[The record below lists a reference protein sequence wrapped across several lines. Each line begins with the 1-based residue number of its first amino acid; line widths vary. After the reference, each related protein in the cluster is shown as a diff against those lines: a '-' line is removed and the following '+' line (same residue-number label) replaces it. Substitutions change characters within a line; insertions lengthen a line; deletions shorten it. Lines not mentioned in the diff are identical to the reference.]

1 MVRLAAAAVLVAA
14 ASAALASADTYY
26 TGDGT
31 AYTLGSVSSGN
42 CNFMY
47 DPGVGSNYAA
57 LNSDQWDSTM
67 NCGRCAEVSCADSKC
82 SDTTSTVTVYLV
94 DQCPECSEGD
104 LDLSPTV
111 FKTLTGSDPARYSIK
126 WRFVDCPVSGNLQYC
141 AKSGSSNYW
150 LAIQPANMVSG
161 IASMTIGGQTPT
173 MVDSAFYFLVQGG
186 VDITSVTVATTSVS
200 GETVTETVSLTADSC
215 TEGSKQFSGGSSST
229 SSSSAQTTTSAPS
242 TTSSAATTS
251 APTTTS
257 PASTTSAPTATP
269 TSTPTPTTATPT
281 TASSASASGADDSA
295 GLSTQT
301 TDSTQNVAGDFD
313 TLNDGSNSSVPGT
326 VSAANDDASSGV
338 SILDSSE
345 TGVANTSPTA
355 ASSAGSDSSVQ
366 DANTQSSDSSA
377 ATSPV
382 LIALAVAAAVGAV
395 ALAAVYVRVQKKKID
410 DKRNDRDDAAM
421 QRSFDT
427 FSSPVRV
434 QSAIAQL

>member
-1 MVRLAAAAVLVAA
+1 MLWSVGVF
-14 ASAALASADTYY
+14 AALAATAVRADTYY

-31 AYTLGSVSSGN
+31 AYTLGSVMSGN

-57 LNSDQWDSTM
+57 LNSEQWDSTM

-150 LAIQPANMVSG
+150 LAVQPANMKTGV
-161 IASMTIGGQTPT
+161 ASMTIGGQTPT
-173 MVDSAFYFLVQGG
+173 MVDSAYYFLVQGG
-186 VDITSVTVATTSVS
+186 VDISSVSISTTSVN
-200 GETVTETVSLTADSC
+200 GDTITETVSLTADSC
-215 TEGSKQFSGGSSST
+215 TAGSKQFSGGSSSG
-229 SSSSAQTTTSAPS
+229 SSTTTSAPS
-242 TTSSAATTS
+242 SKTS
-251 APTTTS
+251 APV
-257 PASTTSAPTATP
+257 STTSAPTATTAPSTEAP
-269 TSTPTPTTATPT
+269 TATTSAPTATTPTPT
-281 TASSASASGADDSA
+281 TASSASSDT
-295 GLSTQT
+295 STTKTGQEV
-301 TDSTQNVAGDFD
+301 SSDFD
-313 TLNDGSNSSVPGT
+313 TLNDGTSNSSSVVGT
-326 VSAANDDASSGV
+326 VVAADDDASSGV

-345 TGVANTSPTA
+345 TGVANTTPTA
-355 ASSAGSDSSVQ
+355 SVSSASGSDETVQ
-366 DANTQSSDSSA
+366 DANTQSAGSS

-382 LIALAVAAAVGAV
+382 IIALIVAAAVGGV
-395 ALAAVYVRVQKKKID
+395 ALAVVYVRVQQKKID
-410 DKRNDRDDAAM
+410 DKRNDRDDALM

-427 FSSPVRV
+427 FASPVRV
-434 QSAIAQL
+434 QSNIAQI